1 MAGFDEVD
9 PAIHVF
15 FVARAGS
22 RITVEWASS
31 PIEKFWRASWMR
43 ELQWSQNTP
52 CADESARQ
60 AGYAC

>member
-15 FVARAGS
+15 CVARAGS
-22 RITVEWASS
+22 RIAVERASS
-31 PIEKFWRASWMR
+31 PIEKFRCASWTR
-43 ELQWSQNTP
+43 EWPWSENTP